1 MGSSL
6 KFNFQNTYSWSQS
19 TSEGQYELKVLKKMQ
34 TRRMTKMAKIAIDL
48 ALQTV
53 GDQAIDFLV
62 YSSRHG
68 ELILSTDLINS
79 ILGGEIPSPI
89 KFSQSTHNAIAGLFS
104 LSHKAK
110 APMTAISAG
119 ENSLVMGL
127 MAAAAHLK
135 LNQTHNVLFIFADAA
150 LPELYSKEEDSSEN
164 FAITSLMT
172 SGEDFTLTQN
182 INVEKDLSKSLYL
195 QILIASKDKSI
206 ALRGSDYSLK
216 YNGVE

>member
-1 MGSSL
+1 MGNNLS
-6 KFNFQNTYSWSQS
+6 FNFQSTYSWSPDI
-19 TSEGQYELKVLKKMQ
+19 SEDQYELKILKKMQ

-53 GDQAIDFLV
+53 GDQTIDFLV

-104 LSHKAK
+104 LSHKEK
-110 APMTAISAG
+110 SPMTAISAG
-119 ENSLVMGL
+119 ENSLIMGL

-135 LNQTHNVLFIFADAA
+135 LNKSHKVLFIFADAV
-150 LPELYSKEEDSSEN
+150 LPELYSQVDDSSDG

-172 SGEDFTLTQN
+172 NGDEFELFQN
-182 INVEKDLSKSLYL
+182 PTEETNLSKSLFL
-195 QILIASKDKSI
+195 QELIENKQESGFFI
-206 ALRGSDYSLK
+206 GRNYSLRC
-216 YNGVE
+216 NGL